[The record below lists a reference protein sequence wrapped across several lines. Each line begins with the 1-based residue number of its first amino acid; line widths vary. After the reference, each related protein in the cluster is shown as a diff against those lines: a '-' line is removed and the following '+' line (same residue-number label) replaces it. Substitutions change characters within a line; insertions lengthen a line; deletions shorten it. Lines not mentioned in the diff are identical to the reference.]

1 MKMSYY
7 ILHKSTFVYFQNLH
21 HGDMLYLLPSDGKDL
36 PSNPV
41 ADNLAPAPCSTAQGV
56 VEDEVDQILDKEDG
70 KIYRK
75 RNDGLDC
82 LLQD

>member
-1 MKMSYY
+1 
-7 ILHKSTFVYFQNLH
+7 
-21 HGDMLYLLPSDGKDL
+21 MLYLLPSDGKDL
-36 PSNPV
+36 SSNPV

-75 RNDGLDC
+75 RNDQL
-82 LLQD
+82 

>member
-1 MKMSYY
+1 MFS
-7 ILHKSTFVYFQNLH
+7 ICR
-21 HGDMLYLLPSDGKDL
+21 HGDMLYLLSSDGKDL
-36 PSNPV
+36 SSNPV

-75 RNDGLDC
+75 RNEQL
-82 LLQD
+82 